1 MDLKLLRFL
10 AFCSNTAYDTKYH
23 TVKRGLKKLGYTLK
37 FYENDGTECFMAI
50 PKSGDYVVVSFRGT
64 EVVSNFS
71 IIDIFHNLILL
82 PTFIPYVGKLHTG
95 YYHCAEN
102 ILELLRDDINNLNVK
117 DIIFTGHSMGAAVAH
132 NCSIL
137 LNDERITTV
146 GFGLPKYINPIKNFT
161 MNNTYYVLL
170 FEDMMTRTFWIGY
183 QHIGKLIFIDN
194 LRNITDK
201 IKFNGTFFEKLKAYL
216 AMFLQCPYDNHD
228 IQKYEIVIKR
238 MLNATKRK

>member
-1 MDLKLLRFL
+1 M
-10 AFCSNTAYDTKYH
+10 
-23 TVKRGLKKLGYTLK
+23 
-37 FYENDGTECFMAI
+37 
-50 PKSGDYVVVSFRGT
+50 
-64 EVVSNFS
+64 NFS
-71 IIDIFHNLILL
+71 DVL
-82 PTFIPYVGKLHTG
+82 PTKP
-95 YYHCAEN
+95 
-102 ILELLRDDINNLNVK
+102 
-117 DIIFTGHSMGAAVAH
+117 SMQQ
-132 NCSIL
+132 I
-137 LNDERITTV
+137 
-146 GFGLPKYINPIKNFT
+146 
-161 MNNTYYVLL
+161 